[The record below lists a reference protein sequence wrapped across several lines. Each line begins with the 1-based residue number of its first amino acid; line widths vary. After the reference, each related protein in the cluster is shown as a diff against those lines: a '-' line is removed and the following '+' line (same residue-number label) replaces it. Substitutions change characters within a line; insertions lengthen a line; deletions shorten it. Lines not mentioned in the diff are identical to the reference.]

1 MFKVKILDNFCR
13 SNSDITGLDNL
24 KSHTVIMIPIMILI
38 LLGTTVN
45 MKINGP
51 S

>member
-13 SNSDITGLDNL
+13 SHSDITGLDNL
-24 KSHTVIMIPIMILI
+24 KSHTDKAYLSGISECL
-38 LLGTTVN
+38 
-45 MKINGP
+45 